1 MAAKILIIGP
11 QRCGKTRIA
20 NCLSDFEASPNFEQY
35 NQTAGVRI
43 LESERVIRVEGRSVR
58 QQVRPL
64 PRAPNLPPYS
74 PAHARA
80 AAQVEIWDCSGDKK
94 YENCWPAIL
103 RDAHGVIMVYDPT
116 VKTQEQDI
124 ELWHKAFVHGL
135 NLPDSQARDAATPP
149 PPLPRLTC
157 AEPLL
162 EGSVPHRARRALSS
176 SSALAAALATTP
188 CHRLLLHRRP
198 RRPVLRRR
206 LAVPPIFPAAIATT
220 LTYVSTSAQVMLFS
234 HSPAVGH
241 TGAVAQPPLSLSKF
255 THLRTSLDN
264 EDQTAT
270 MRQVTPTPTLALSLG
285 HTHAHAHP
293 PHHSPPPSL
302 SRSTFTRTHLPLIRQ
317 GFDTFLGKVAV
328 GMAEKSK
335 AEMEASLAQA

>member
-1 MAAKILIIGP
+1 
-11 QRCGKTRIA
+11 
-20 NCLSDFEASPNFEQY
+20 
-35 NQTAGVRI
+35 
-43 LESERVIRVEGRSVR
+43 
-58 QQVRPL
+58 
-64 PRAPNLPPYS
+64 
-74 PAHARA
+74 
-80 AAQVEIWDCSGDKK
+80 
-94 YENCWPAIL
+94 
-103 RDAHGVIMVYDPT
+103 
-116 VKTQEQDI
+116 
-124 ELWHKAFVHGL
+124 
-135 NLPDSQARDAATPP
+135 
-149 PPLPRLTC
+149 
-157 AEPLL
+157 
-162 EGSVPHRARRALSS
+162 
-176 SSALAAALATTP
+176 
-188 CHRLLLHRRP
+188 
-198 RRPVLRRR
+198 
-206 LAVPPIFPAAIATT
+206 
-220 LTYVSTSAQVMLFS
+220 MLFS

>member
-64 PRAPNLPPYS
+64 PRAPNLPSYS

-116 VKTQEQDI
+116 VKTQEKDI

-149 PPLPRLTC
+149 PPLPCLTC

-188 CHRLLLHRRP
+188 CHLLLLHRRP
-198 RRPVLRRR
+198 RRLVLHHRRPSHLPR
-206 LAVPPIFPAAIATT
+206 RHRHHPHL
-220 LTYVSTSAQVMLFS
+220 YVSTSAQVMLFS

-270 MRQVTPTPTLALSLG
+270 MRQVTPTLALSLS
-285 HTHAHAHP
+285 HTLTLTLP

-302 SRSTFTRTHLPLIRQ
+302 SRSTFTRTHLPPIRQ

>member
-1 MAAKILIIGP
+1 MRSVVSMIAKAAVSRLFHPPRANGTPWSVKAAARRARAGMAAKILIIGP

-116 VKTQEQDI
+116 VKTQEKDI

-135 NLPDSQARDAATPP
+135 NLPDSQARDATTPP
-149 PPLPRLTC
+149 LPLPRLTN

-162 EGSVPHRARRALSS
+162 EGSVPHRARRALS

-198 RRPVLRRR
+198 RRPVLHHRPRR
-206 LAVPPIFPAAIATT
+206 PPHLPRRHRHHPH
-220 LTYVSTSAQVMLFS
+220 LF
-234 HSPAVGH
+234 
-241 TGAVAQPPLSLSKF
+241 L
-255 THLRTSLDN
+255 HLRAGDAL
-264 EDQTAT
+264 
-270 MRQVTPTPTLALSLG
+270 LALAGGRAYGGRGAASALALQI
-285 HTHAHAHP
+285 HALAH
-293 PHHSPPPSL
+293 
-302 SRSTFTRTHLPLIRQ
+302 
-317 GFDTFLGKVAV
+317 VA
-328 GMAEKSK
+328 
-335 AEMEASLAQA
+335 

>member
-58 QQVRPL
+58 QQV
-64 PRAPNLPPYS
+64 
-74 PAHARA
+74 
-80 AAQVEIWDCSGDKK
+80 EIWDCSGDKK

-116 VKTQEQDI
+116 VKTHEKDI

-135 NLPDSQARDAATPP
+135 NLPDS
-149 PPLPRLTC
+149 
-157 AEPLL
+157 
-162 EGSVPHRARRALSS
+162 
-176 SSALAAALATTP
+176 
-188 CHRLLLHRRP
+188 
-198 RRPVLRRR
+198 
-206 LAVPPIFPAAIATT
+206 
-220 LTYVSTSAQVMLFS
+220 QVMLFS

-270 MRQVTPTPTLALSLG
+270 MRQ
-285 HTHAHAHP
+285 
-293 PHHSPPPSL
+293 
-302 SRSTFTRTHLPLIRQ
+302 

>member
-64 PRAPNLPPYS
+64 PRAPNLPSYS

-116 VKTQEQDI
+116 VKTQEKDI

-149 PPLPRLTC
+149 PLPCLTC

-198 RRPVLRRR
+198 RRLVLHHRPRR
-206 LAVPPIFPAAIATT
+206 PPHLPRRHRHHPH
-220 LTYVSTSAQVMLFS
+220 LF
-234 HSPAVGH
+234 
-241 TGAVAQPPLSLSKF
+241 L
-255 THLRTSLDN
+255 HLRAGDAL
-264 EDQTAT
+264 
-270 MRQVTPTPTLALSLG
+270 LALAGGRAYGGRGAASALALQIHALAHVARQRG
-285 HTHAHAHP
+285 PDGDDAPGDPDPSPKPKPHAHAHAHP
-293 PHHSPPPSL
+293 PDHSPPPSL
-302 SRSTFTRTHLPLIRQ
+302 SRSTFTRTHLPPIRQ
-317 GFDTFLGKVAV
+317 GFDTFLGKLAV